1 MRACRW
7 ANPGDARSGS
17 DLEHLGA
24 ADRAGALGRR
34 LAVLHGDL
42 VIVLHRALGLA
53 LDAVGLCRHRSIASF
68 VVRRRG
74 RRRLVQLGCY
84 PLCPS
89 ISLDHWAMGSAL
101 APESS
106 SHSRWMPA

>member
-1 MRACRW
+1 MRACRRGY
-7 ANPGDARSGS
+7 ARDVRSGS

-34 LAVLHGDL
+34 LAVLHRDL

-84 PLCPS
+84 PLFPW
-89 ISLDHWAMGSAL
+89 ISLDHWAMGSARV
-101 APESS
+101 PE
-106 SHSRWMPA
+106 